1 MIGRWG
7 EALSTITQSKT
18 DESWRVPRTE
28 VSWWSRLM
36 DNENFVGFLFVAP
49 LILGLIV
56 FTYGPVLAAF
66 VLSFT
71 KGDYISTPKWI
82 GLGNYGALLD
92 DKLFWKSLNNTLY
105 YVAGVVPVGM
115 ALSLLLALAMNQKL
129 RGIVVF
135 RTIFFLPTI
144 SSSVA
149 ISLMWLWIYNPEYGA
164 LNFLLDQVGIKGPAW
179 LSSPDWAMPA
189 VMIMAVWRG
198 LGYNMLIYLAGLQ
211 GIPEIYYEAADI
223 DGAGPWA
230 KFWNITLPM
239 LSPTNFMLLILGLIG
254 AFQVF
259 EYTYVMTSG
268 GPVYSTLTLVLHV
281 YNNAFR
287 NFQMGYA
294 SALAY
299 VVFFV
304 LLILT
309 MIQFWLQRRWVHY
322 E

>member
-1 MIGRWG
+1 M
-7 EALSTITQSKT
+7 STITQSKQ
-18 DESWRVPRTE
+18 EKAQISVQRAPHAE
-28 VSWWSRLM
+28 VSFWSRLM
-36 DNENFVGFLFVAP
+36 NNENVVGYLFVAP
-49 LILGLIV
+49 LILGLII

-66 VLSFT
+66 GLSFT

-82 GLGNYGALLD
+82 GLDNYTALMD
-92 DKLFWKSLNNTLY
+92 DKLFWQSLRNTLY
-105 YVAGVVPVGM
+105 YVVGVVPAGM
-115 ALSLLLALAMNQKL
+115 ILSLLLALAMNQKL
-129 RGIVVF
+129 RGIVFF

-149 ISLMWLWIYNPEYGA
+149 ISLMWLWIYNPEFGVM
-164 LNFLLDQVGIKGPAW
+164 NFLLEQVGIKGPAW

-189 VMIMAVWRG
+189 VIIMAVWRG

-211 GIPEIYYEAADI
+211 GIPEVYYEAAAI
-223 DGAGPWA
+223 DGAGA
-230 KFWNITLPM
+230 LDKFWHITVPL
-239 LSPTNFMLLILGLIG
+239 LSPTTFMLLILGLIG

-259 EYTYVMTSG
+259 EYTYVMTGG
-268 GPVYSTLTLVLHV
+268 GPVYATLTLVLHV

-299 VVFFV
+299 VLFFI
-304 LLILT
+304 LLALT
-309 MIQFWLQRRWVHY
+309 VIQFRLQRRWVHY